1 MKSLIPAAALL
12 ATAGTFARP
21 LAAQTRVLDEGT
33 FAITRNGAPAGRE
46 VFRIVRV
53 PSPSGELYRA
63 TAQISAGER
72 RLAPTLL
79 ADSSG
84 SAQSYEVGV
93 RDGNHSVLQLKATAR
108 PARLAVLELTPNG
121 ESVKEYVVPRR
132 TLVLDS
138 EIFHHY
144 FLVPLAS
151 RGGNVAVIDPQ
162 GHTQFTALVRLVGS
176 ESVDIGGRAVAAT
189 HFSLSGNGGQR
200 DFWVDSE
207 GRVLKVALTDRGL
220 IALRE
225 ELPR

>member
-1 MKSLIPAAALL
+1 MKMLIPAASLIVSA
-12 ATAGTFARP
+12 APFTA

-33 FAITRNGAPAGRE
+33 FAVTRNGAPAGRE

-53 PSPSGELYRA
+53 PSANGDLYRA
-63 TAQISAGER
+63 TAQITTGER

-79 ADSSG
+79 ADSAG
-84 SAQSYEVGV
+84 SAQSYEIGV
-93 RDGNHSVLQLKATAR
+93 RDGSHSVLQLKATAR
-108 PARLAVLELTPNG
+108 PSRLAVLELTPSG

-138 EIFHHY
+138 DIFHHY
-144 FLVPLAS
+144 YLVPLAS
-151 RGGNVAVIDPQ
+151 RGGTVAVIDPQ
-162 GHTQFTALVRLVGS
+162 GHTQFSAVVRLVGT
-176 ESVDIGGRAVAAT
+176 ESIDIGGRAISAT
-189 HFSLSGNGGQR
+189 HYALTANGGQR

-220 IALRE
+220 VALRE